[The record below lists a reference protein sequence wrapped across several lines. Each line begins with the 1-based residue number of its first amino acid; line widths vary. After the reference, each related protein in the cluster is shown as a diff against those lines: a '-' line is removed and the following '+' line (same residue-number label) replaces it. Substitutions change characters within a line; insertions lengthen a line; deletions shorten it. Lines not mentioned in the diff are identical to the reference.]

1 MTDLADIRS
10 LAVLGL
16 GSSGRAAALLAAHRL
31 VGVAVTALDAKR
43 EEELGATLAELRSAG
58 VALDLGPRSHLPERV
73 DLLVKSPGVPNESP
87 VVQAALARGVP
98 IWGEFEFA
106 YRFLDATTIA
116 ITGTNGKTTT
126 TELTGAILAGAGLPV
141 VVAGNVGHP
150 TALVPGQAPPGA
162 IVVAEVSS
170 FQMEYVERFRPR
182 VAALLNL
189 TEDHLDRHATYD
201 GYVAAK
207 LRLFENQGEGDLAL
221 LNGDDSGV
229 AAELEGRVAGVPAA
243 VGERETEQGA
253 VTPGAATP
261 GRGAIPGRGRLG
273 FFALGAGR
281 EPLRAGLAGELLW
294 VAGDDGR
301 RAPLCRRGE
310 LALKGEHNL
319 SNSLAAAA
327 TAAALGVAP
336 PDIARVLTSFPGVA
350 HRLQVVT
357 TVGGVT
363 YVNDSKATNIDS
375 TLKALTAYS
384 GPVHLILGGY
394 GKGSPFDELAQACV
408 GRIKEAILIGKAAM
422 ELEEAFARVA
432 SAAEAKRAGA
442 TAAGSEKRGG
452 AFAGASAPPPPRVML
467 PDLPA
472 ALEHARR
479 VAEPGDVVLLSPA
492 CASYDQYR
500 NFEERG
506 EHFMA
511 MVRELEERS

>member
-16 GSSGRAAALLAAHRL
+16 GSSGRAAALLAARRL
-31 VGVAVTALDAKR
+31 TGVAVTGLDAKR
-43 EEELGATLAELRSAG
+43 EEELGATPSKLRPAV
-58 VALDLGPRSHLPERV
+58 VALDLGPRARLPEGV

-87 VVQAALARGVP
+87 VVQTALARGMP

-126 TELTGAILAGAGLPV
+126 TELTGAILAGAGLAV

-150 TALVPGQAPPGA
+150 IALVPGQAPPGA

-182 VAALLNL
+182 VAVLLNL
-189 TEDHLDRHATYD
+189 TEDHIDRHATYA

-207 LRLFENQGEGDLAL
+207 LRVFENQGEGDLAL
-221 LNGDDSGV
+221 LNADDLGV
-229 AAELEGRVAGVPAA
+229 AAELGHGVPDA
-243 VGERETEQGA
+243 
-253 VTPGAATP
+253 PGTATP
-261 GRGAIPGRGRLG
+261 GRGAIPGHGRLG
-273 FFALGAGR
+273 FFARGDGR
-281 EPLRAGLAGELLW
+281 APLRAGLDGELLW
-294 VAGDDGR
+294 FAGDDGR
-301 RAPLCRRGE
+301 REPLCRRGE

-327 TAAALGVAP
+327 AAAELGVAP
-336 PDIARVLTSFPGVA
+336 PDIARLLTSFPGVA
-350 HRLQVVT
+350 HRLQVVA

-394 GKGSPFDELAQACV
+394 GKGSPFDELARACA
-408 GRIKEAILIGKAAM
+408 GTIKEAILIGKAAP

-432 SAAEAKRAGA
+432 SAAEPRRDEE
-442 TAAGSEKRGG
+442 SV
-452 AFAGASAPPPPRVML
+452 APPPTVTL

-511 MVRELEERS
+511 IVRELEERS

>member
-1 MTDLADIRS
+1 MIDLADIRS

-16 GSSGRAAALLAAHRL
+16 GSSGRAAALLAARRL
-31 VGVAVTALDAKR
+31 TGVAVTALDAKR
-43 EEELGATLAELRSAG
+43 EEELGATPAELRSAG
-58 VALDLGPRSHLPERV
+58 VALDIGPRAHLPEGV
-73 DLLVKSPGVPNESP
+73 DLLVKSPGVPNQSP
-87 VVQAALARGVP
+87 VVQAALARAVP

-126 TELTGAILAGAGLPV
+126 TELTGAILAGAGLAV
-141 VVAGNVGHP
+141 VIAGNVGHP
-150 TALVPGQAPPGA
+150 IALVPDQAPPGA

-182 VAALLNL
+182 VAVLLNL
-189 TEDHLDRHATYD
+189 TEDHLDRHVTYA

-207 LRLFENQGEGDLAL
+207 LRVFENQREDDLAL
-221 LNGDDSGV
+221 LNGDDPGV
-229 AAELEGRVAGVPAA
+229 AAELERHVARGTGGPA
-243 VGERETEQGA
+243 EREVA
-253 VTPGAATP
+253 PGAAPAGRGAVP
-261 GRGAIPGRGRLG
+261 GRGQLG

-281 EPLRAGLAGELLW
+281 GPVRAGLDGELLW
-294 VAGDDGR
+294 VTGEDGR
-301 RAPLCRRGE
+301 REPLCRRGE

-327 TAAALGVAP
+327 AAAAVGVAP
-336 PDIARVLTSFPGVA
+336 PDIARTLMHFPGVA
-350 HRLQVVT
+350 HRLQVVG

-375 TLKALTAYS
+375 TLKALTAYW

-394 GKGSPFDELAQACV
+394 GKGSPFDELARACV
-408 GRIKEAILIGKAAM
+408 GRVKEAILIGKAAP

-432 SAAEAKRAGA
+432 AAVAAGRAGVHA
-442 TAAGSEKRGG
+442 VGSGEKDG
-452 AFAGASAPPPPRVML
+452 ALADVSDPPPPRVTV

-506 EHFMA
+506 EHFTA